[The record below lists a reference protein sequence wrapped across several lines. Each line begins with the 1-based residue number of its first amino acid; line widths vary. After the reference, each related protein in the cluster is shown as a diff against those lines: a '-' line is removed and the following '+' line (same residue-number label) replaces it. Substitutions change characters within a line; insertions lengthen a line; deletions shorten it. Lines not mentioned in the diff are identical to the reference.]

1 MDPGVWRRPRRQR
14 KMPCD
19 AIKHDGVPCGARA
32 KNGGKCGTHAKST
45 ATPANYVGFLAARFS
60 YIIGPAI
67 GGTNYGVPFRTH
79 AVLREATREQLMTW
93 IEEAETILRPHF
105 PGFTGPFCSSN
116 FLQINNARAMT
127 PRQRAEARV
136 PHHIAHQVHL
146 LHEWAQHFHTILL
159 RCWNIVHFPLNAAP
173 SINDIYNPE
182 YIETF
187 VRPYLVANWAR
198 FPAPIPEQLH
208 RCFLNMGILGQT
220 EIRDISTVVPAFVAA
235 RNEFLADNQNVH
247 RTETVKYVT
256 SIYAKLR
263 AIAVPADQRTVAE
276 LLYHCKL
283 SDAATLQFVKHY
295 LEPVDIYE
303 IPKPY
308 PKAIDGV
315 WAYIRV
321 HPEKEE
327 LYVRVRD
334 ELEDNVGM
342 CAQGNLSRLCN
353 ILSGYL
359 DGITPPVAKG
369 ELTQQKI
376 AAIANDSEGNKV
388 TRGRVALRELG
399 IPEDDWAPWIEAL
412 EAME

>member
-1 MDPGVWRRPRRQR
+1 
-14 KMPCD
+14 MPCD

-45 ATPANYVGFLAARFS
+45 ATPANYVGFLAARYS

-67 GGTNYGVPFRTH
+67 GGTNYGVPFRMH
-79 AVLREATREQLMTW
+79 AVLRESTREQLMTW

-105 PGFTGPFCSSN
+105 PGYTGPFCSSN
-116 FLQINNARAMT
+116 FLQINNARVMT

-136 PHHIAHQVHL
+136 PRHIAHQAHL
-146 LHEWAQHFHTILL
+146 LHEWAQHFHTLLL
-159 RCWNIVHFPLNAAP
+159 RCLRIVPDRAP
-173 SINDIYNPE
+173 AIPPRIDDIYTPE
-182 YIETF
+182 YITTQ
-187 VRPYLVANWAR
+187 VRPYLVMNWAH
-198 FPAPIPEQLH
+198 FPGLLTEQLH

-235 RNEFLADNQNVH
+235 RNEFVADNQNVH

-256 SIYAKLR
+256 DIYKKLC

-283 SDAATLQFVKHY
+283 GDAATLQFVKHY

-303 IPKPY
+303 ISKPY

-376 AAIANDSEGNKV
+376 AAIANDDEGNKV
-388 TRGRVALRELG
+388 ARGRVALRELG
-399 IPEDDWAPWIEAL
+399 VPEDDWAPWIEAL